1 MRLSM
6 SQPRMKIERCALV
19 SAERT
24 APKYCSPSTR
34 NASRSARSMRQQLWP
49 GTSNG
54 PSARVARGRSSPKLA
69 EMAQGS
75 VSTSSR
81 ADAKRPNP
89 IVGETARQ
97 TLNTFS
103 DDVLKQVAASPQT
116 PRSVLNYYLV
126 PKTRRTALL
135 ASLVENPAVSD
146 ETLTVLADTASH
158 DLIPVMINSPR
169 VQKSASILMSLAT
182 NRGLATEDVQHIQ
195 GHLADLGADANTAI
209 VYDHEADLW
218 ALEHEAEIMAEE
230 GKAFELVGAAEE
242 EREKAEEA
250 QKHPL
255 TEEQKQAEGQ
265 RLSTLQKLA
274 KLSVG
279 ERVKAAMKGSKDERY
294 ILIRDGSKVVSSAV
308 LASPKISDQEIETFA
323 AMKNVQESVLRD
335 IARNRKFIK
344 NYNVVRNLV
353 NNPRC
358 PLDISLT
365 LVKTLQVYDLKG
377 LRHNKN
383 VPDTIRK
390 VAAKLYQDKAARGG
404 AKKE

>member
-1 MRLSM
+1 MIDLLRKGQVPDTVMKQAAAGGLSLPVQE
-6 SQPRMKIERCALV
+6 SLEVLV
-19 SAERT
+19 F
-24 APKYCSPSTR
+24 
-34 NASRSARSMRQQLWP
+34 L
-49 GTSNG
+49 TS
-54 PSARVARGRSSPKLA
+54 
-69 EMAQGS
+69 
-75 VSTSSR
+75 
-81 ADAKRPNP
+81 NP

-97 TLNTFS
+97 TLSNFS
-103 DDVLKQVAASPQT
+103 DDVLKQVAASAQT

-126 PKTRRTALL
+126 PKTRRPALL
-135 ASLVENPAVSD
+135 PVLVENPAVSD

-169 VQKSASILMSLAT
+169 VQKSAGILMSLAT
-182 NRGLATEDVQHIQ
+182 NRGLATDDVQHIQ
-195 GHLADLGADANTAI
+195 GHLAGLGADANTAI

-250 QKHPL
+250 QKHPPS
-255 TEEQKQAEGQ
+255 EEQKKAEGE
-265 RLSTLQKLA
+265 RMSTLQKLA
-274 KLSVG
+274 KMSVG

-308 LASPKISDQEIETFA
+308 LASPKISDQEIETFS

-344 NYNVVRNLV
+344 NYNVIRNLV

-358 PLDISLT
+358 PLDLSLG
-365 LVKTLQVYDLKG
+365 LMKNLFAPDLKG
-377 LRHNKN
+377 LSMNKN
-383 VPDTIRK
+383 VPETLRK
-390 VAAKLYQDKAARGG
+390 LGLKAFKEKSEN
-404 AKKE
+404 KKNG